1 MTQSRIRRGADGS
14 LSRREFNRLVATGA
28 AAAALGCTGEGGSGD
43 PSLGVPAVQGG
54 SVDHWPGYRDA
65 MVIDALASPGPFNV
79 QDRIAKPLT
88 VEMLDNVRAS
98 GISAV
103 NVTVSGGGEDDEA
116 LQSTLE
122 HIAYFEREADEHAD
136 LLVRIRSAADLDAAR
151 ASGRL
156 GLILGFQD
164 TTALASDLSRID
176 RFHSD
181 GVRIIQ
187 LTYNQENR
195 VGFGCLHPNDTG
207 LTDFGRE
214 VVGRMNQLGI
224 LVDLSHCGDQ
234 TTMDAIQLST
244 QPTSITHSGCRT
256 VFDHPRSK
264 DDDTLRAMADGGG
277 VVGIYMMP
285 FLNADGPA
293 QADDFFRHVEHAID
307 VCGED
312 HVGVGSDN
320 SITPTLADE
329 AYMTALFA
337 FADER
342 ARLGIGAPRE
352 HEVLFVQGLN
362 TPDRM
367 LRIAEGLMQRGHSE
381 ARAEK
386 IIGGNFRKL
395 FEEVWSV

>member
-1 MTQSRIRRGADGS
+1 MSQSRKGRGRGDA
-14 LSRREFNRLVATGA
+14 LSRREFNKLAAAGA
-28 AAAALGCTGEGGSGD
+28 AAATFGCSGGDSPESG
-43 PSLGVPAVQGG
+43 SATPAVEPGG
-54 SVDHWPGYRDA
+54 PVDHWPAYHDA

-79 QDRIAKPLT
+79 QNRIANPLT
-88 VEMLDNVRAS
+88 MEMLDNVRAS
-98 GISAV
+98 GITGV

-116 LQSTLE
+116 YQSTLQ
-122 HIAYFEREADEHAD
+122 HIAYFEREADAHPQ
-136 LLVRIRSAADLDAAR
+136 LLMRIRTATDLDRAR
-151 ASGRL
+151 DSDRL

-164 TTALASDLSRID
+164 TTALGTDLARLNQ
-176 RFHSD
+176 FNAD
-181 GVRIIQ
+181 GIRIIQ
-187 LTYNQENR
+187 LTYNQANR
-195 VGFGCLHPNDTG
+195 VGFGCLHPNDSG
-207 LTDFGRE
+207 LTDFGRQ
-214 VVGRMNQLGI
+214 VVGRMNELGI

-234 TTMDAIQLST
+234 TTMDAIDLST
-244 QPTSITHSGCRT
+244 QPTSITHSGCRA

-264 DDDTLRAMADGGG
+264 DDRTLRAMADGGG

-285 FLNADGPA
+285 FLNAEGPA
-293 QADDFFRHVEHAID
+293 RTDDFFRHVEHAVN

-320 SITPTLADE
+320 SITPTVADE

-352 HEVLFVQGLN
+352 HEVLFVEGLN

-367 LRIAEGLMQRGHSE
+367 LRIAEGLMERGHSE

-386 IIGGNFRKL
+386 IIGGNFRRL
-395 FEEVWSV
+395 FEEVWSG

>member
-1 MTQSRIRRGADGS
+1 MIQRRLLEGGAIG
-14 LSRREFNRLVATGA
+14 RREFNKLLATGA
-28 AAAALGCTGEGGSGD
+28 AAAALSCTGEGDGPG
-43 PSLGVPAVQGG
+43 GGANVPTVEPGG
-54 SVDHWPGYRDA
+54 AEEHWPGYRHS

-79 QDRIAKPLT
+79 QNRLGSPLS

-98 GISAV
+98 GITAV

-116 LQSTLE
+116 LRSTE
-122 HIAYFEREADEHAD
+122 EAIAYFEREADEHPD
-136 LLVRIRSAADLDAAR
+136 LLVRIRSAADLDQAK

-164 TTALASDLSRID
+164 TTALGTDLSRVD
-176 RFHSD
+176 RFH
-181 GVRIIQ
+181 GEGIRIIQ

-214 VVGRMNQLGI
+214 VVGRMNDLGI

-234 TTMDAIQLST
+234 TTMDAIQRST
-244 QPTSITHSGCRT
+244 RSTSITHSGCRA

-264 DDDTLRAMADGGG
+264 DDATLRAMADGGG

-285 FLNADGPA
+285 FLNADGPP
-293 QADDFFRHVEHAID
+293 QADDFYRHIEHAVD

-312 HVGVGSDN
+312 HVGVGTDN
-320 SITPTLADE
+320 SITPTVADA

-352 HEVLFVQGLN
+352 HEVLFVEGLN

-367 LRIAEGLMQRGHSE
+367 LRIAEGLMERGHSE
-381 ARAEK
+381 TRAEK
-386 IIGGNFRKL
+386 IIGGNFRRL
-395 FEEVWSV
+395 FEEVWSA